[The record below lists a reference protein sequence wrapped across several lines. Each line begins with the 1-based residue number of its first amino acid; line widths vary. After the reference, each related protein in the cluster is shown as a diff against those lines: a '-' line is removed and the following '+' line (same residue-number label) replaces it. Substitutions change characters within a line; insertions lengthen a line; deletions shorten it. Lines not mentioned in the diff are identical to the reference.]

1 MSIIIHKYLISGGGT
16 GGHIFPA
23 ISIANALKQIDPH
36 CEVLFIGAEGHM
48 EMERVPAAGYNIEGL
63 KVEGLDRQHLLR
75 NFKVICNLLS
85 SLPKARR
92 IIKNFKPDVAIGV
105 GGYAS
110 AAALLVAKSMNIPI
124 VLQEQNGFAG
134 VANKLLAKKAEK
146 ICVAYS
152 GMERFFPADKIILT
166 GNPIRQNLFNP
177 ELDKNEAY
185 SAFGF
190 KNNIPTLLVMGGSL
204 GAMTINNGMIKGLKQ
219 FAQAGVQVIWQTGKR
234 YFADAKKAFDE
245 NPCSNVLVTDFI
257 SRMDYA
263 YAIADVVVAR
273 AGASTIS
280 ELTFLGKPSILI
292 PSPNVAEDHQTHNA
306 MALANQNAAICLPD
320 KEAEEKLAPLAID
333 LLLDDERK
341 SSIAEN
347 SKKMAQNDSALRI
360 ANEIVKLCKN

>member
-92 IIKNFKPDVAIGV
+92 IIKNFKPDVAVGV

-320 KEAEEKLAPLAID
+320 KEAEEKLALLAID

>member
-92 IIKNFKPDVAIGV
+92 IIKNFKPDVAVGV

-185 SAFGF
+185 AAFGF

>member
-1 MSIIIHKYLISGGGT
+1 MSIIHKYLISGGGT

-75 NFKVICNLLS
+75 NVKVICNLLS

-92 IIKNFKPDVAIGV
+92 IIKNFKPDVAVGV

-185 SAFGF
+185 AAFGF

-320 KEAEEKLAPLAID
+320 KEAEEKLAPLAIN

>member
-75 NFKVICNLLS
+75 NVKVICNLLS

-92 IIKNFKPDVAIGV
+92 IIKHFKPDVAVGV

-110 AAALLVAKSMNIPI
+110 AAALLVANSMNIPI

-185 SAFGF
+185 AAFGF

-280 ELTFLGKPSILI
+280 ELTFLGKPAILI

>member
-1 MSIIIHKYLISGGGT
+1 MSIIHKYLISGGGT

-75 NFKVICNLLS
+75 NVKVICNLLS

-92 IIKNFKPDVAIGV
+92 IIKNFKPDVAVGV

-177 ELDKNEAY
+177 DLDKNEAY
-185 SAFGF
+185 AAFGF

-280 ELTFLGKPSILI
+280 ELTFLGKPAILI

>member
-1 MSIIIHKYLISGGGT
+1 MSIIHKYLISGGGT

-75 NFKVICNLLS
+75 NVKVICNLLS

-92 IIKNFKPDVAIGV
+92 IIKNFKPDVAVGV

-185 SAFGF
+185 AAFGF

-280 ELTFLGKPSILI
+280 ELTFLGKPAILI

-306 MALANQNAAICLPD
+306 MALANQDAAICLPD
-320 KEAEEKLAPLAID
+320 KEAEEKLALLAID

>member
-75 NFKVICNLLS
+75 NVKVICNLLS

-92 IIKNFKPDVAIGV
+92 IIKNFKPDVAVGV

-177 ELDKNEAY
+177 DLDKNEAY
-185 SAFGF
+185 AAFGF

-280 ELTFLGKPSILI
+280 ELTFLGKPAILI

-320 KEAEEKLAPLAID
+320 NEAEEKLTLLAID

>member
-1 MSIIIHKYLISGGGT
+1 MSIIHKYLISGGGT

-75 NFKVICNLLS
+75 NVKVICNLLS

-92 IIKNFKPDVAIGV
+92 IIKNFKPDVAVGV

-185 SAFGF
+185 AAFGF

-234 YFADAKKAFDE
+234 YFADAKKAFDN

-280 ELTFLGKPSILI
+280 ELTFLGKPAILI

-320 KEAEEKLAPLAID
+320 KEAEEKLAPLAIN

>member
-1 MSIIIHKYLISGGGT
+1 MSIIHKYLISGGGT

-92 IIKNFKPDVAIGV
+92 IIKNFKPDVAVGV

-185 SAFGF
+185 AAFGF

>member
-1 MSIIIHKYLISGGGT
+1 MSIIHKYLISGGGT

-92 IIKNFKPDVAIGV
+92 IIKNFKPDVAVGV

-177 ELDKNEAY
+177 DLDKNEAY
-185 SAFGF
+185 AAFGF

-245 NPCSNVLVTDFI
+245 NSCSNVLVTDFI

-292 PSPNVAEDHQTHNA
+292 PSPNVAEDHQPHNA

-320 KEAEEKLAPLAID
+320 KEAEEKLALLAID